1 MSETLT
7 YDAGT
12 DTVSTEENLTEDEQE
27 SLEIGEK
34 MEAQEEQLLAGKYKN
49 AEELE
54 KAHIELQKKMGEKS
68 SEDTEEE
75 EEEFEEEE
83 EESEIDEEEDSDGT
97 IIDRVFEAGT
107 NNELTDELLQELG
120 NTSKQ
125 DLATLA
131 LEYKNQSLQSE
142 AEVLTEDDAQRIRD
156 SIGGNDSYNNMI
168 EWAGNNLPEEDVNMF
183 DAAIDKGDPL
193 TCFFA
198 TQALAYRYQD
208 SVGRDGEMITGKA
221 PKSTGDVFNS
231 QAEIIKA
238 MEDERYDDDP
248 AYRESIMQKIAR
260 SNIEF

>member
-83 EESEIDEEEDSDGT
+83 EESEIDEEDSDGT

-156 SIGGNDSYNNMI
+156 SIGGDDSYNNMI

>member
-83 EESEIDEEEDSDGT
+83 EESEIDEEDSDGT

-156 SIGGNDSYNNMI
+156 SIGGDDSYNNMI
-168 EWAGNNLPEEDVNMF
+168 EWAGNNLPEEDVKMF

>member
-1 MSETLT
+1 MSEEQTLS
-7 YDAGT
+7 YEEPQN
-12 DTVSTEENLTEDEQE
+12 TEVLNEEEQD
-27 SLEIGEK
+27 SLQVGEQ
-34 MEAQEEQLLAGKYKN
+34 MAAQEEQLLAGKYKN

-54 KAHIELQKKMGEKS
+54 KAHLELQKKLGEKS
-68 SEDTEEE
+68 SENVEEEE

-83 EESEIDEEEDSDGT
+83 EEYEIDEEDSDGT

-131 LEYKNQSLQSE
+131 LEYKNQSLQSQ

-156 SIGGNDSYNNMI
+156 SIGGDDAYNNMI
-168 EWAGNNLPEEDVNMF
+168 EWAGNNLPEDDVNMF

-208 SVGRDGEMITGKA
+208 SIGRDGEMITGKA